1 MKNNPLNRNRGA
13 ALLVFLLV
21 ALTMTGAM
29 GLKALNLAATHS
41 HVLDEYQVLHQAKE
55 ALIGYALAY
64 ADTNANNLPGY
75 LPCPDSNG
83 DGDAEPACGLAGQSA
98 IGFLPWRTLG
108 LPPLRDSSGSCLW
121 YAVSGAYKASPQGA
135 LSTEANGQLLLFDA
149 NLNSLNGAGNSEAG
163 PAMVFAPGKAVA
175 GQSRP
180 VTPTVATECGSNN
193 AADGINQAQNF
204 LETLGGINNADGSS
218 VVALPM
224 GAPVTISAIPSVDFS
239 AFITA
244 QAQDTF
250 NDALISIRP
259 SDFQPVYSRMQQW
272 VGERVRQCLVAYQ
285 TGNAGKL
292 PWPAVLNPLAMPAY
306 SDNNTAKRF
315 GRIPANLANSAAA
328 GLSASW
334 PADPQQPASPCF
346 TWGWWPNFRE
356 IVFYGIDL
364 SISPTGLAASPILSI
379 NAAPTT
385 GTVIVSGRAN
395 GIQTRTTSND
405 KGSIANYLETA
416 NIIDVGAGLIP
427 PGDENFITADIAAA
441 TFNDYVCTLG
451 ACP

>member
-1 MKNNPLNRNRGA
+1 MTKSHPSHQRGA
-13 ALLVFLLV
+13 ALLIFLLV
-21 ALTMTGAM
+21 ALTMASA
-29 GLKALNLAATHS
+29 LAIKALNLAVTPS
-41 HVLDEYQVLHQAKE
+41 GTVQNQQLLQQAKE
-55 ALIGYALAY
+55 ALIGYALAF
-64 ADTNANNLPGY
+64 ADTQPNNLPGY
-75 LPCPDSNG
+75 LPCPDNNG
-83 DGDAEPACGLAGQSA
+83 DGDADAPCDNPGEST

-121 YAVSGAYKASPQGA
+121 YAVSGSYKQSPQGA

-149 NLNSLNGAGNSEAG
+149 SLNSLNGAGNSEAG
-163 PAMVFAPGKAVA
+163 LAMVFAPGKAVT

-180 VTPTVATECGSNN
+180 VTLAVATKCGSNN

-204 LETLGGINNADGSS
+204 LEPLAGINNADGSS
-218 VVALPM
+218 VVALPT

-259 SDFQPVYSRMQQW
+259 SDLSPVYHRMQQW

-285 TGNAGKL
+285 AVNAGKL
-292 PWPAVLNPLAMPAY
+292 PWPAVLNPLAAPAY

-346 TWGWWPNFRE
+346 TWSWWPNFRE
-356 IVFYGIDL
+356 TVFYGIDL
-364 SISPTGLAASPILSI
+364 SISPTGLAAPPTLSVD
-379 NAAPTT
+379 AVPTT
-385 GTVIVSGRAN
+385 GTVVVSGRAN
-395 GIQTRTTSND
+395 GIQTRTASND
-405 KGSIANYLETA
+405 KGIIANYLETA
-416 NIIDVGAGLIP
+416 NIIDAGAGLIP
-427 PGDENFITADIAAA
+427 PGDENFISADIAAP
-441 TFNDYVCTLG
+441 TFNDYVCTLS